1 MEADAQSSALRGMQ
15 VPEKAKPK
23 PRNKAHTEP
32 PIPTCVWRRT
42 SSDSFVEENTEQ
54 SLAVTHDNR
63 DVSKVSR
70 LQTKAELGAS
80 GLEEQVTRTETKIR
94 LSSACFDRH
103 SLCRRKLGKHIEV
116 TQGKKRRVMNSR
128 AGESTFHSKGTDVQ
142 VVVRD
147 RG

>member
-42 SSDSFVEENTEQ
+42 SSDSYVEENTEQ
-54 SLAVTHDNR
+54 LLSSHSGQAIR
-63 DVSKVSR
+63 EQSES
-70 LQTKAELGAS
+70 AS
-80 GLEEQVTRTETKIR
+80 NKGRAWASELEEQVTRTETKIR

-128 AGESTFHSKGTDVQ
+128 AGESTFHSKGADVQ
-142 VVVRD
+142 VFVRD
-147 RG
+147 RE